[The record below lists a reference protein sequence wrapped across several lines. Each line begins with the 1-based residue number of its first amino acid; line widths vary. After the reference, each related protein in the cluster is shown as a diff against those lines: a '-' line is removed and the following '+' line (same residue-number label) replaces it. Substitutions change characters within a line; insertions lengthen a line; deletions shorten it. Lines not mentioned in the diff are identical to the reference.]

1 MQLLCYLSVAVTKIS
16 EREKKIIARKSLFW
30 LIISAYCD
38 GGHAMHSSSHQVD
51 HEMERAMMSWL
62 IFLISSLY
70 ST

>member
-1 MQLLCYLSVAVTKIS
+1 MKN
-16 EREKKIIARKSLFW
+16 LFW
-30 LIISAYCD
+30 LIISTHCD
-38 GGHAMHSSSHQVD
+38 GGHAMHGSSHHVD